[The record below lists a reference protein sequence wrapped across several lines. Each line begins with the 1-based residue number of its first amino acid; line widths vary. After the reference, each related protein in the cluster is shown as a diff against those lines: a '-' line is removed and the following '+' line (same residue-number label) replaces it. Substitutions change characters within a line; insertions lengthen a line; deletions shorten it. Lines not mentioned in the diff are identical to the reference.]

1 LGWEQGWTFREL
13 EADHWPIVSV
23 TDEPV
28 AQLAEIASEL
38 VRP

>member
-1 LGWEQGWTFREL
+1 LRWEPGWTFREL
-13 EADHWPIVSV
+13 EADHWPMVSV

-28 AQLAEIASEL
+28 AQLAEIGSEL